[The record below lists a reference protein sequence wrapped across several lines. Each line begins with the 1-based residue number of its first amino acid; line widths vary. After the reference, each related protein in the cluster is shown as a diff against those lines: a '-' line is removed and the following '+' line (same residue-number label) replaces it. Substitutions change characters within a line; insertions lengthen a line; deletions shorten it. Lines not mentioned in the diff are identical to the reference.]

1 MIIPIRYVENSLK
14 NWEIYDIKNQ
24 KKKKIINRAFKR
36 KTCSKFSKVYYLQ
49 NYIRYYTFCYY
60 HY

>member
-1 MIIPIRYVENSLK
+1 MIVPVKYVENSLK

-24 KKKKIINRAFKR
+24 KKKKIDRAFKR

-60 HY
+60 HC

>member
-24 KKKKIINRAFKR
+24 KKKNNNK
-36 KTCSKFSKVYYLQ
+36 
-49 NYIRYYTFCYY
+49 
-60 HY
+60 